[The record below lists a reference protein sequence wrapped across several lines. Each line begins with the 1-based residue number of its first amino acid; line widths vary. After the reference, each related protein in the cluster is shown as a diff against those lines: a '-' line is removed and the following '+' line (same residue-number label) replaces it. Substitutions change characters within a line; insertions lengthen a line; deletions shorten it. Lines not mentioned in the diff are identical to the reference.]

1 MLAAYTIGLLLQ
13 SAMDG
18 TPFDT
23 GGVWKSLVLMLVFFR
38 FLFDYLRARF
48 QEAISYELVAR
59 DRLAVG
65 DALKRVSLG
74 YFQQVSTGNILNS
87 LTTGLGTLEGMGIR
101 MIDNFVGG
109 YLNFAVVFLSLLAFS
124 PRTAVIALAAAAVS
138 LVFLL
143 AISHYS
149 ARNAPMETTLAHLF
163 PEMTANIAAP
173 VLTILYLF
181 VLDWRLALLSLV
193 VFPVAFFFMMTVM
206 GGYGKDYAG
215 AVQAT
220 TEMSTTLIEYING
233 IEVIKA
239 FNQGSKSYAKLTDK
253 VRYNAQY
260 YVNWMKKSQ
269 LGMAMAY
276 GFFPAQ
282 MLTILPVGWLL
293 WLHGSLTAET
303 FLTVIV
309 LALGMA
315 APIVAAFNFVDTLA
329 QVGTTVGQVDE
340 ILNAEEQ
347 QHSTTPVTFA
357 GHDIV
362 LDHVSFGYH
371 DDKEILH
378 DVSLSIPAGRMTAL
392 VGPSGSGKSTLC
404 SLMARF
410 WDVDSGSVKIGG
422 VDVRDYTLES
432 LMDQISMVFQ
442 NVYLFADTIE
452 NNIKFG
458 CPDATH
464 EQVVE
469 AARKACCDDFIE
481 ALPDGYNTVIGEG
494 GASLSGGEK
503 QRISIARAM
512 LKDAPIIILDEA
524 TASVDPENEDRLQKA
539 IEALT
544 RDKTIIMI
552 AHRLK
557 TVRHADQILVVDHG
571 RIVQQG
577 THEQLI
583 GQPGIYAAF
592 VGGRQQ
598 AEGWKL

>member
-1 MLAAYTIGLLLQ
+1 MFKTVKRIIDWCGEFKGRLYAGFVVSFFSHLFTELPIMLAAYTIGLLLQ

-23 GGVWKSLVLMLVFFR
+23 GWVWKSLILLPVLVFLR
-38 FLFDYLRARF
+38 FLFDYLRTRF

-124 PRTAVIALAAAAVS
+124 PRTAVIALAAVS

-149 ARNAPMETTLAHLF
+149 ARNAPVEAQANRDMTGAILEYARGLAVVKSFGKDAAALDTIRQSIADSKNIHLKIEWGYLPSNALHLLALKCGSVGLTLSACLSGLNGQMEL
-163 PEMTANIAAP
+163 PV
-173 VLTILYLF
+173 VLTF
-181 VLDWRLALLSLV
+181 VFFSFSIFASLEPISDSAHVLSVIDDAMDQMDKLWENH
-193 VFPVAFFFMMTVM
+193 FIDSD
-206 GGYGKDYAG
+206 GKDIPL
-215 AVQAT
+215 QHFD
-220 TEMSTTLIEYING
+220 I
-233 IEVIKA
+233 A
-239 FNQGSKSYAKLTDK
+239 F
-253 VRYNAQY
+253 
-260 YVNWMKKSQ
+260 
-269 LGMAMAY
+269 
-276 GFFPAQ
+276 
-282 MLTILPVGWLL
+282 
-293 WLHGSLTAET
+293 
-303 FLTVIV
+303 
-309 LALGMA
+309 
-315 APIVAAFNFVDTLA
+315 
-329 QVGTTVGQVDE
+329 
-340 ILNAEEQ
+340 
-347 QHSTTPVTFA
+347 
-357 GHDIV
+357 
-362 LDHVSFGYH
+362 DHVDFGY
-371 DDKEILH
+371 DSRQVLH
-378 DVSLSIPAGRMTAL
+378 DVSLTIPDKTTTAI

-512 LKDAPIIILDEA
+512 LKDAPIVILDEA
-524 TASVDPENEDRLQKA
+524 TANVDPENEDRLQKA

-592 VGGRQQ
+592 VGGRKQ